1 MVARTAKQVVILGG
15 TGFIGRRLVETL
27 GLQGHGVRV
36 PIRVRAYM
44 AGAGLNLCGPCISS
58 CEELVQFM
66 AHVLGRK
73 RLIIGLPD
81 PISRI

>member
-36 PIRVRAYM
+36 PIRVRAYV
-44 AGAGLNLCGPCISS
+44 AGAGSICVDCISS

-73 RLIIGLPD
+73 RLIISLPD

>member
-36 PIRVRAYM
+36 PIRVRAYV
-44 AGAGLNLCGPCISS
+44 AGAGSICVDCVSVNVKSWSISWPPY
-58 CEELVQFM
+58 CLTK
-66 AHVLGRK
+66 G
-73 RLIIGLPD
+73 
-81 PISRI
+81 

>member
-1 MVARTAKQVVILGG
+1 MVAPTAKQVVILGG

-27 GLQGHGVRV
+27 GLQGRGVRV

-44 AGAGLNLCGPCISS
+44 AGAGSICVDRVSISF
-58 CEELVQFM
+58 EKRVQFM